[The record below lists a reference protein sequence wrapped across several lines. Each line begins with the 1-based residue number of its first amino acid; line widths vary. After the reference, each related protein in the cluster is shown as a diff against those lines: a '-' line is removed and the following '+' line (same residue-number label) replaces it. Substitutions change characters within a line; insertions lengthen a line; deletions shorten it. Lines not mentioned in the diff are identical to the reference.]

1 MERSNGKTNES
12 TIVKKFQV
20 SSCKKPETLNPQ
32 PETNNMLKI
41 IDKYILKRYLA
52 TFSVMLLMFIPIGI
66 IIDVSEKVNKM
77 LENKVPFSAIA
88 LYYVDFTVYFA
99 NLLFPIFLFLSII
112 WFTSKLANNT
122 EIIAILSSGISFTR
136 FLRPYIIGATFVS
149 IFALLMGIFVVP
161 KASEGFKNFRYMYL
175 IGGGQNEMRDNSDV
189 YRQISKDEYIY
200 VSSFNPDSK
209 TAFNFSLE
217 KFDNDKLVYKIYA
230 ERLQYNEKTKT
241 YSMFNYKKR
250 TLGELGDVIETA
262 VQKDEKFKFDIDD
275 LTPVVYKAETLSY
288 VDLVNFIDKERERGS
303 SNIDVYLVVLYK
315 KYSIP
320 ISAFILTIIAV
331 AVSSMKR
338 RGGMG
343 MNLAIGI
350 LLAFSFIFLDKVF
363 GVLAEKSS
371 MAPIIAVWIPNFIFG
386 ILAIFLLNNAKR

>member
-1 MERSNGKTNES
+1 
-12 TIVKKFQV
+12 
-20 SSCKKPETLNPQ
+20 
-32 PETNNMLKI
+32 MLTI

-66 IIDVSEKVNKM
+66 TIDVSEKVNKM
-77 LENKVPFSAIA
+77 LENHVPFKAIA
-88 LYYVDFTVYFA
+88 QYYIDFTIYFA

-136 FLRPYIIGATFVS
+136 FLRPYMIGATFVS
-149 IFALLMGIFVVP
+149 VFALIMGFYLVP
-161 KASEGFKNFRYMYL
+161 RASEGFKNFRYTYL
-175 IGGGQNEMRDNSDV
+175 IGNGENEMRDNSDV

-200 VSSFNPDSK
+200 VSSFNAVSK
-209 TAFNFSLE
+209 MAFNFSME
-217 KFDNDKLVYKIYA
+217 KFEKDKLKYKITA
-230 ERLQYNEKTKT
+230 SRIK
-241 YSMFNYKKR
+241 FNAKDKSYTLYDYKKR
-250 TLGELGDVIETA
+250 KVGEFGDYIEAAPKKDTL
-262 VQKDEKFKFDIDD
+262 FNFDLED
-275 LTPVVYKAETLSY
+275 LTPVVYIAETLSY
-288 VDLVNFIDKERERGS
+288 GDLTKFIEKEKARGS
-303 SNIDVYLVVLYK
+303 TNINVYLVVLYK

-350 LLAFSFIFLDKVF
+350 LLAFAFVFLDKVF

-371 MAPIIAVWIPNFIFG
+371 APPILAVWFPNIVFG
-386 ILAIFLLNNAKR
+386 ILAIYLLRNAKR